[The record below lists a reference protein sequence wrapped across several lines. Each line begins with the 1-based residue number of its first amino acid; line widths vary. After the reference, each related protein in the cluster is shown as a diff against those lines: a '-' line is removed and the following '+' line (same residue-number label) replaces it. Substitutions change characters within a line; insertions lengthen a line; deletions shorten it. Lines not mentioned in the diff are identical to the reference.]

1 MSITIPQLKDK
12 IQQTEYFQNYPVFK
26 QRITLEKRNMERLHD
41 LYGQASRHGIGY
53 IKQNQNI
60 TVSDVGLIEAVL

>member
-1 MSITIPQLKDK
+1 MTITQLKDK
-12 IQQTEYFQNYPVFK
+12 IQQTEYFQNYPLFK

-41 LYGQASRHGIGY
+41 LYGQAKRNGIGY

>member
-1 MSITIPQLKDK
+1 MTIPQLKDK
-12 IQQTEYFQNYPVFK
+12 IQETEYFQNYPVFK

-41 LYGQASRHGIGY
+41 LYGQAKRNGIGY

-60 TVSDVGLIEAVL
+60 TISDVGLIEAVL